1 MIETDSISQAWIEGL
16 RLFKATPLNRYD
28 SRLGPCVEIENLLVR
43 IRKPRHDED
52 LTRLYPS
59 RLSSVIDSYVGGFL
73 DRDNVENSTNSKR
86 LYEWRKGGDS
96 RISSTG
102 DGKRLNQISRVIDRL
117 MKKPESRQNIVAFW
131 DPEIDWDHPNPVA
144 PLLASFKAPSAA
156 LHSTLIVRSVDAY
169 LGTLPMFLGFVKLHD
184 RIARESGIAPG
195 STSFLVWSYHL
206 YEMDLPRIQDLIE
219 RTRDS

>member
-1 MIETDSISQAWIEGL
+1 
-16 RLFKATPLNRYD
+16 
-28 SRLGPCVEIENLLVR
+28 
-43 IRKPRHDED
+43 
-52 LTRLYPS
+52 
-59 RLSSVIDSYVGGFL
+59 
-73 DRDNVENSTNSKR
+73 
-86 LYEWRKGGDS
+86 
-96 RISSTG
+96 
-102 DGKRLNQISRVIDRL
+102 